1 MTTSKYNEKIKCEKC
16 DKIFC
21 FRVYRYKHFNN
32 CNGIKSYGNIFDNP
46 NQPIRKYGNSNIS
59 EEFDKTKETEKEQ
72 TNNTNEYNINYKFIK
87 PIKKDNNIIKR
98 DYSNLKLF

>member
-1 MTTSKYNEKIKCEKC
+1 MTTDKYNEKIKCEKC

-21 FRVYRYKHFNN
+21 FRVYRYKHINN

-59 EEFDKTKETEKEQ
+59 EELDKTNEKEKEQ
-72 TNNTNEYNINYKFIK
+72 NNNRNKYDIAYK
-87 PIKKDNNIIKR
+87 PIKKDNLIIKKII
-98 DYSNLKLF
+98 LI

>member
-32 CNGIKSYGNIFDNP
+32 CNGIKYHGNIFDNP
-46 NQPIRKYGNSNIS
+46 TQPIRKYGNSNIS
-59 EEFDKTKETEKEQ
+59 EELNKTKETETEQ
-72 TNNTNEYNINYKFIK
+72 TNNTDEYNINYKFVK
-87 PIKKDNNIIKR
+87 PIKKITI
-98 DYSNLKLF
+98 

>member
-1 MTTSKYNEKIKCEKC
+1 MTTNKYNEKIKCEKC

-46 NQPIRKYGNSNIS
+46 TQPIRKYGNGNIS
-59 EEFDKTKETEKEQ
+59 EELNKTKETETEQ
-72 TNNTNEYNINYKFIK
+72 TNNTDEYNINYKFVK
-87 PIKKDNNIIKR
+87 PIKK

>member
-1 MTTSKYNEKIKCEKC
+1 MTTDKYNEKIKCEKC

-32 CNGIKSYGNIFDNP
+32 CNGNKSYGNIFDNP
-46 NQPIRKYGNSNIS
+46 NQPIRKYKDKNN
-59 EEFDKTKETEKEQ
+59 EEEQDKTNENVQ
-72 TNNTNEYNINYKFIK
+72 NNNNNNEYNIPYK
-87 PIKKDNNIIKR
+87 PIKKDNNIIKK

>member
-1 MTTSKYNEKIKCEKC
+1 MTTSKYAEKIKCEKC

-46 NQPIRKYGNSNIS
+46 TQPIRKYGNGNIS
-59 EEFDKTKETEKEQ
+59 EELNKTKETETEQ
-72 TNNTNEYNINYKFIK
+72 TNNTDEYNINYKFVK
-87 PIKKDNNIIKR
+87 PIKKDNNIIKK

>member
-1 MTTSKYNEKIKCEKC
+1 MTTDKYNEKIKCEKC

-59 EEFDKTKETEKEQ
+59 EELDKTNEKEKEQ
-72 TNNTNEYNINYKFIK
+72 NNNRNKYDITYK
-87 PIKKDNNIIKR
+87 PIKKENLITKK